1 MNQKKTT
8 QSDQPLEDESKV
20 LKLALDRLSKSSQSD
35 WAKNIGRNESELI
48 AKLFNFLATFI
59 TDVDKKNSEV
69 IAKPIPNLLNRI
81 DVWLQDKDVAPKAS
95 ADLKKRLIEESEK
108 LQQIAIDAKSTPV
121 KSQTKNTKEGSSST
135 EASTQKN
142 ITKIN
147 NDLFQINESLLA
159 IRSNAVDLLNLSNV
173 NFPALIA
180 AQHSLADLI
189 SEIPQVMTQELTRQN
204 NSLQQDKE
212 ITSNKLDLVSQKL
225 NEIQNSLTTRIHIR
239 DSIEILEIR
248 QEVERFVSADLIK
261 KISLAVMPALE
272 ALKEAQ
278 PTEITKAV
286 NDLNTRCTN
295 AGLIP
300 VEKLFL

>member
-8 QSDQPLEDESKV
+8 QSDQTLDNESKA
-20 LKLALDRLSKSSQSD
+20 LKLALDRLNRTSQSD
-35 WAKNIGRNESELI
+35 WAKNIGKNESELI
-48 AKLFNFLATFI
+48 AKLFNLLATFI
-59 TDVDKKNSEV
+59 ADVDKKTAEV
-69 IAKPIPNLLNRI
+69 VAKPIPNLLNKI

-95 ADLKKRLIEESEK
+95 ADLKERLIEESEK
-108 LQQIAIDAKSTPV
+108 LQRIAIDAKSAPV
-121 KSQTKNTKEGSSST
+121 KSQTKNTKEGSNST

-147 NDLFQINESLLA
+147 NDLFQINESVLA

-180 AQHSLADLI
+180 AQHSLADLM

>member
-8 QSDQPLEDESKV
+8 QSDQPLEDESKA
-20 LKLALDRLSKSSQSD
+20 LKFALDRLSKSSQSD

-48 AKLFNFLATFI
+48 AKLFNLLATFI
-59 TDVDKKNSEV
+59 ADVDKKTTEV
-69 IAKPIPNLLNRI
+69 VAKPIPNLLNKI
-81 DVWLQDKDVAPKAS
+81 DVWLQDKDIAPKAS

-108 LQQIAIDAKSTPV
+108 LQKIAIDAKSTPV
-121 KSQTKNTKEGSSST
+121 KSQTKNTKEVSSST

-147 NDLFQINESLLA
+147 NDLFQINESVLA

-173 NFPALIA
+173 NFPVLIA
-180 AQHSLADLI
+180 AQNSLADLI
-189 SEIPQVMTQELTRQN
+189 SEIPQVMTQELVRQN
-204 NSLQQDKE
+204 NLLQQDKE

>member
-8 QSDQPLEDESKV
+8 QSDQTLDDESKA
-20 LKLALDRLSKSSQSD
+20 LRLALDRLNRTSQSD
-35 WAKNIGRNESELI
+35 WAKNIGKNESELI
-48 AKLFNFLATFI
+48 AKLFNLLATFVA
-59 TDVDKKNSEV
+59 DVDKKTTEV
-69 IAKPIPNLLNRI
+69 VAKPIPNLLNKI

-108 LQQIAIDAKSTPV
+108 LQRIAIDAKSAPV
-121 KSQTKNTKEGSSST
+121 KSQAKNTKEGSNST

-147 NDLFQINESLLA
+147 NDLFQINESVLA

-180 AQHSLADLI
+180 AQHSLADLMA
-189 SEIPQVMTQELTRQN
+189 EIPQVMTQELTRQN

>member
-1 MNQKKTT
+1 L
-8 QSDQPLEDESKV
+8 DDESKA
-20 LKLALDRLSKSSQSD
+20 LKLALDRLNRTSQSD
-35 WAKNIGRNESELI
+35 WAKNIGKNESELI
-48 AKLFNFLATFI
+48 AKLFNLLATFI
-59 TDVDKKNSEV
+59 ADVDKKTTEV
-69 IAKPIPNLLNRI
+69 VAKPIPNLLNKI

-108 LQQIAIDAKSTPV
+108 LQKIAIDAKSTPV

-147 NDLFQINESLLA
+147 NDLFQINESVLA
-159 IRSNAVDLLNLSNV
+159 IRSNSVDLLNLSNV

-204 NSLQQDKE
+204 NSLQQNKE
-212 ITSNKLDLVSQKL
+212 ITSNKLDLVLQKL

>member
-8 QSDQPLEDESKV
+8 QFDQTLDDESKA
-20 LKLALDRLSKSSQSD
+20 LKLALDRLNRTSQSD
-35 WAKNIGRNESELI
+35 WAKNIGKNESELI
-48 AKLFNFLATFI
+48 AKLFNLLATFI
-59 TDVDKKNSEV
+59 ADVDKKTTEV
-69 IAKPIPNLLNRI
+69 VAKPIPNLLNKI

-108 LQQIAIDAKSTPV
+108 LQKIAIDAKSIPV

-147 NDLFQINESLLA
+147 NDLFQINESVLA
-159 IRSNAVDLLNLSNV
+159 IRSNSVDLLNLSNV

-204 NSLQQDKE
+204 NSLQQNKE
-212 ITSNKLDLVSQKL
+212 ITSNKLDLVLQKL

>member
-8 QSDQPLEDESKV
+8 QSDQPLEDESKA

-48 AKLFNFLATFI
+48 AKLFNLLATFI

-69 IAKPIPNLLNRI
+69 IAKPIPNLLNKI
-81 DVWLQDKDVAPKAS
+81 DVWLQDKEVAPKAS
-95 ADLKKRLIEESEK
+95 ADMKKRLIEESEK
-108 LQQIAIDAKSTPV
+108 LQKIAIDAKSTPV
-121 KSQTKNTKEGSSST
+121 KSQTKNIKEDSSST

-147 NDLFQINESLLA
+147 NDLLQINESVIA

-189 SEIPQVMTQELTRQN
+189 SEIPQVMTQELTRHN

-248 QEVERFVSADLIK
+248 QEVERFVSADLVK

>member
-1 MNQKKTT
+1 
-8 QSDQPLEDESKV
+8 
-20 LKLALDRLSKSSQSD
+20 
-35 WAKNIGRNESELI
+35 
-48 AKLFNFLATFI
+48 
-59 TDVDKKNSEV
+59 
-69 IAKPIPNLLNRI
+69 
-81 DVWLQDKDVAPKAS
+81 
-95 ADLKKRLIEESEK
+95 
-108 LQQIAIDAKSTPV
+108 
-121 KSQTKNTKEGSSST
+121 
-135 EASTQKN
+135 
-142 ITKIN
+142 
-147 NDLFQINESLLA
+147 
-159 IRSNAVDLLNLSNV
+159 LNLSNV

-189 SEIPQVMTQELTRQN
+189 SEIPQVMTQELVRQN
-204 NSLQQDKE
+204 NLLQQDKE
-212 ITSNKLDLVSQKL
+212 ITSNKLDLVSLKL

>member
-8 QSDQPLEDESKV
+8 QSDQPLEDESKA
-20 LKLALDRLSKSSQSD
+20 LILALDRLSKSSQSD

-48 AKLFNFLATFI
+48 AKLFNLLATFI
-59 TDVDKKNSEV
+59 TDVDKKKSEV
-69 IAKPIPNLLNRI
+69 IAKPIPNLLNKI
-81 DVWLQDKDVAPKAS
+81 DVWLMDKEVAPKAS
-95 ADLKKRLIEESEK
+95 ADMKKRLIEESEK
-108 LQQIAIDAKSTPV
+108 LQKIAIDAKSTPV
-121 KSQTKNTKEGSSST
+121 KSQTKNIKEGSSST

-147 NDLFQINESLLA
+147 NDLLQINESVIA

-189 SEIPQVMTQELTRQN
+189 SEIPQVMIQEFLRQN

-225 NEIQNSLTTRIHIR
+225 NEIQNLLTTRIHIR

-286 NDLNTRCTN
+286 NDLNARCTN

>member
-8 QSDQPLEDESKV
+8 QSDQTLDDESKA
-20 LKLALDRLSKSSQSD
+20 LKLALDRLNRTSQSD
-35 WAKNIGRNESELI
+35 WAKNIGKNESELI
-48 AKLFNFLATFI
+48 AKLFNLLATFI
-59 TDVDKKNSEV
+59 ADVDKKTTEV
-69 IAKPIPNLLNRI
+69 VAKPIPNLLNKI

>member
-8 QSDQPLEDESKV
+8 QSDQTLDDESKA
-20 LKLALDRLSKSSQSD
+20 LKLALDRLNRTSQSD
-35 WAKNIGRNESELI
+35 WAKNIGKNESELI
-48 AKLFNFLATFI
+48 AKLFNLLATFI
-59 TDVDKKNSEV
+59 ADVDKKTTEV
-69 IAKPIPNLLNRI
+69 VAKPIPNLLNKI

-108 LQQIAIDAKSTPV
+108 LQKIAIDAKSSPV
-121 KSQTKNTKEGSSST
+121 KSQTKNTKEVSSST

-147 NDLFQINESLLA
+147 NDLFQINESVLA
-159 IRSNAVDLLNLSNV
+159 IRSNAVDLLNLSNL

-189 SEIPQVMTQELTRQN
+189 SEIPQVMTQELARQN
-204 NSLQQDKE
+204 DLLQQDKE

-225 NEIQNSLTTRIHIR
+225 DEIQNSLTTRIHIR

>member
-1 MNQKKTT
+1 M
-8 QSDQPLEDESKV
+8 
-20 LKLALDRLSKSSQSD
+20 
-35 WAKNIGRNESELI
+35 
-48 AKLFNFLATFI
+48 
-59 TDVDKKNSEV
+59 
-69 IAKPIPNLLNRI
+69 
-81 DVWLQDKDVAPKAS
+81 
-95 ADLKKRLIEESEK
+95 KKRLIEESEK
-108 LQQIAIDAKSTPV
+108 LQKIAIDAKSTPV
-121 KSQTKNTKEGSSST
+121 KSQTKNIKEGSSST

-147 NDLFQINESLLA
+147 NDLLQINESVIA

-180 AQHSLADLI
+180 AQHSLADLMA
-189 SEIPQVMTQELTRQN
+189 EIPQVMTQELTRQN

-225 NEIQNSLTTRIHIR
+225 NEIQNSLTKRIHIR

-248 QEVERFVSADLIK
+248 QEVERFVSADLVK

>member
-8 QSDQPLEDESKV
+8 QSDQPLEDESKA
-20 LKLALDRLSKSSQSD
+20 LKFALDRLSKSSQSD

-48 AKLFNFLATFI
+48 AKLFNLLATFI

-69 IAKPIPNLLNRI
+69 IAKPIPNLLNKI
-81 DVWLQDKDVAPKAS
+81 DVWLQDKEVAPKAS
-95 ADLKKRLIEESEK
+95 ADMKKRLIEESEK
-108 LQQIAIDAKSTPV
+108 LQKIAIDAKSTPV
-121 KSQTKNTKEGSSST
+121 KSQTKNTKEGLSST

-147 NDLFQINESLLA
+147 NDLFQINESVLA

-180 AQHSLADLI
+180 AQHSLLDLI
-189 SEIPQVMTQELTRQN
+189 SEIPQVMTQELIRQN

-212 ITSNKLDLVSQKL
+212 ITSNKLDLVSQTL

>member
-8 QSDQPLEDESKV
+8 QFDQTLDDESKA
-20 LKLALDRLSKSSQSD
+20 LKLALDRLNRTSQSD
-35 WAKNIGRNESELI
+35 WAKNIGKNESELI
-48 AKLFNFLATFI
+48 AKLFNLLATFI
-59 TDVDKKNSEV
+59 ADVDKKTTEV
-69 IAKPIPNLLNRI
+69 VAKPIPNLLNKI

-108 LQQIAIDAKSTPV
+108 LQKIAIDAKSTPV

-147 NDLFQINESLLA
+147 NDLFQINESVLA
-159 IRSNAVDLLNLSNV
+159 IRSNSVDLLNLSNV

-204 NSLQQDKE
+204 NSLQQNKE
-212 ITSNKLDLVSQKL
+212 ITSNKLDLVLQKL

>member
-8 QSDQPLEDESKV
+8 QSDQPLEDESKA

-48 AKLFNFLATFI
+48 AKLFNLLATFI

-69 IAKPIPNLLNRI
+69 IAKPIPNLLNKI
-81 DVWLQDKDVAPKAS
+81 DVWLQDKEVAPKAS
-95 ADLKKRLIEESEK
+95 ADMKKRLIEESEK
-108 LQQIAIDAKSTPV
+108 LQKIAIDAKSTPV
-121 KSQTKNTKEGSSST
+121 KSQTKNTKEGLSST

-147 NDLFQINESLLA
+147 NDLFQINESVLA

-180 AQHSLADLI
+180 AQHSLLDLI
-189 SEIPQVMTQELTRQN
+189 SEIPQVMTQELIRQN

-212 ITSNKLDLVSQKL
+212 ITSNKLDLVSQTL

>member
-8 QSDQPLEDESKV
+8 QSDQTLDDESKA
-20 LKLALDRLSKSSQSD
+20 LKLALDRFNRNSQSD
-35 WAKNIGRNESELI
+35 WTKNIGKNESELI
-48 AKLFNFLATFI
+48 AKLFNLLATFI
-59 TDVDKKNSEV
+59 ADVDKKTTEV
-69 IAKPIPNLLNRI
+69 VAKPIPNLLNKI
-81 DVWLQDKDVAPKAS
+81 DLWLQDKDVAPKAS

-108 LQQIAIDAKSTPV
+108 LQRIAIDAKSAPV
-121 KSQTKNTKEGSSST
+121 KSQTKNTKEGSNST

-147 NDLFQINESLLA
+147 NDLFQINESVLA

-180 AQHSLADLI
+180 AQHSLADLM

>member
-1 MNQKKTT
+1 MNQKITT
-8 QSDQPLEDESKV
+8 QSDQTLDDESKA
-20 LKLALDRLSKSSQSD
+20 LRLALDRLNRTSQSD
-35 WAKNIGRNESELI
+35 WAKNIGKNESELI
-48 AKLFNFLATFI
+48 AKLFNLLATFI
-59 TDVDKKNSEV
+59 ADVDKKTTEV
-69 IAKPIPNLLNRI
+69 VAKPIPNLLNKI
-81 DVWLQDKDVAPKAS
+81 DVWLQDKEVAPKAS

-108 LQQIAIDAKSTPV
+108 LQKIAIDAKSIPV
-121 KSQTKNTKEGSSST
+121 KSQTKNTKEVSSST

-147 NDLFQINESLLA
+147 NDLFQINESVLA

-189 SEIPQVMTQELTRQN
+189 SEIPQVMTQELVRQN
-204 NSLQQDKE
+204 NLLQQDKE
-212 ITSNKLDLVSQKL
+212 ITSNKLDLVSLKL

>member
-8 QSDQPLEDESKV
+8 QSDQPLEDESKA

-48 AKLFNFLATFI
+48 AKLFNLLATFI

-69 IAKPIPNLLNRI
+69 IAKPIPNLLNKI
-81 DVWLQDKDVAPKAS
+81 DVWLQDKEVAPKAS
-95 ADLKKRLIEESEK
+95 ADMKKRLIEESEK
-108 LQQIAIDAKSTPV
+108 LQKIAIDAKSTPV
-121 KSQTKNTKEGSSST
+121 KSQTKNIKEGSSST

-147 NDLFQINESLLA
+147 NDLLQINESVIA

-189 SEIPQVMTQELTRQN
+189 SEIPQVMTKELTRQN

-248 QEVERFVSADLIK
+248 QEVERFVSADLVK

>member
-8 QSDQPLEDESKV
+8 QSDQTLDDESKA
-20 LKLALDRLSKSSQSD
+20 LKLALDRFNRNSQSD
-35 WAKNIGRNESELI
+35 WTKNIGKNESELI
-48 AKLFNFLATFI
+48 AKLFNLLATFI
-59 TDVDKKNSEV
+59 ADVDKNTTEV
-69 IAKPIPNLLNRI
+69 VAKPIPNLLNKI
-81 DVWLQDKDVAPKAS
+81 DLWLQDKDVAPKAS

-108 LQQIAIDAKSTPV
+108 LQRIAIDAKSAPV
-121 KSQTKNTKEGSSST
+121 KSQTKNTKEGSNST

-147 NDLFQINESLLA
+147 NDLFQINESVLA

-248 QEVERFVSADLIK
+248 QEVERFVSADLVK

>member
-8 QSDQPLEDESKV
+8 QFDQTLDDESKA
-20 LKLALDRLSKSSQSD
+20 LKLALDRLNRTSQSD
-35 WAKNIGRNESELI
+35 WAKNIGKNESELI
-48 AKLFNFLATFI
+48 AKLFNLLATFI
-59 TDVDKKNSEV
+59 ADVDKKTTEV
-69 IAKPIPNLLNRI
+69 VAKPIPNLLNKI

-108 LQQIAIDAKSTPV
+108 LQKIAIDAKSIPV
-121 KSQTKNTKEGSSST
+121 KSQTKNTKEVSSST

-147 NDLFQINESLLA
+147 NDLFQINESVLA
-159 IRSNAVDLLNLSNV
+159 IRSNSVDLLNLSNV

-204 NSLQQDKE
+204 NSLQQNKE
-212 ITSNKLDLVSQKL
+212 ITSNKLDLVLQKL

>member
-8 QSDQPLEDESKV
+8 QSDQPLEDESKA

-48 AKLFNFLATFI
+48 AKLFNLLATFI

-69 IAKPIPNLLNRI
+69 IAKPIPNLLNKI
-81 DVWLQDKDVAPKAS
+81 DVWLQDKEVAPKAS
-95 ADLKKRLIEESEK
+95 ADMKKRLIEESEK
-108 LQQIAIDAKSTPV
+108 LQKIAIDAKSIPV
-121 KSQTKNTKEGSSST
+121 KSQTKNTKEVSSST

-147 NDLFQINESLLA
+147 NDLFQINESVLA

-248 QEVERFVSADLIK
+248 QEVERFVSADLVK

>member
-1 MNQKKTT
+1 MNKKITT
-8 QSDQPLEDESKV
+8 QSDQTLDDESKA
-20 LKLALDRLSKSSQSD
+20 LRLALDRLNRTSQSD
-35 WAKNIGRNESELI
+35 WAKNIGKNESELI
-48 AKLFNFLATFI
+48 AKLFNLLATFI
-59 TDVDKKNSEV
+59 ADVDKKTTEV
-69 IAKPIPNLLNRI
+69 VAKPIPNLLNKI
-81 DVWLQDKDVAPKAS
+81 DVWLQDKEVAPKAS

-108 LQQIAIDAKSTPV
+108 LQKIAIDAKSIPV
-121 KSQTKNTKEGSSST
+121 KSQTKNTKEVSSST

-147 NDLFQINESLLA
+147 NDLFQINESVLA

-189 SEIPQVMTQELTRQN
+189 SEIPQVMTQELVRQN
-204 NSLQQDKE
+204 NLLQQDKE
-212 ITSNKLDLVSQKL
+212 ITSNKLDLVSLKL